1 MKNATC
7 IESQNAITHL
17 MSIEI
22 LHFVHLVFTSREK
35 IPFDIRHSCV
45 KTEDGWFVQQLNRC
59 FYSAYYV
66 TVSGLGSGGGAGS
79 CGR

>member
-1 MKNATC
+1 METDEERAGSL
-7 IESQNAITHL
+7 EQNPG
-17 MSIEI
+17 SI